1 MKIRFPSGWAIVLA
15 IILPA
20 CSKPKAS
27 PPIRWEQYTSPK
39 DHFSLLV
46 PGKPIEEDTDDS
58 SPYQLHHFLFQVNE
72 INSSYVVSYGNT
84 PIDKQSLNQ
93 LYDKERDKIVDQ
105 YGRLIQEKAV
115 TISGCPGRELN
126 LITGDGKGYLV
137 TRFFVS
143 QGRFYRML
151 VIVPRAE
158 QSATNILPF
167 LNSFKLL
174 DAK

>member
-1 MKIRFPSGWAIVLA
+1 M
-15 IILPA
+15 
-20 CSKPKAS
+20 
-27 PPIRWEQYTSPK
+27 
-39 DHFSLLV
+39 
-46 PGKPIEEDTDDS
+46 
-58 SPYQLHHFLFQVNE
+58 
-72 INSSYVVSYGNT
+72 VSYGNAA
-84 PIDKQSLNQ
+84 IDRQSLNQ
-93 LYDKERDKIVDQ
+93 LYDKERDKTVDQ
-105 YGRLIQEKAV
+105 YGRLLQEKAI
-115 TISGCPGRELN
+115 TISGCPGRELD

-143 QGRFYRML
+143 KGHFYRML